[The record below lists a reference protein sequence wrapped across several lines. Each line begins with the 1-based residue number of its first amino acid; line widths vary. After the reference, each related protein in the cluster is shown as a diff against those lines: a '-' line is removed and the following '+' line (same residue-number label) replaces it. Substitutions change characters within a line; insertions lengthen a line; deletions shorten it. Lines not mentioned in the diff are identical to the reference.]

1 MVILEKT
8 SRWLNKLLVW
18 VGGVF
23 LAAMVLL
30 TCSNILLRIVWVPVK
45 GTYELMGFFGA
56 IVAAFALGYTQV
68 YKGHIAVDILV
79 DRFSSKTRK
88 ITGIINCAACA
99 GFFIIAA
106 WQLAIKATTLWK
118 TGEVTETL
126 RIIFYPFTYAVAV
139 GCAVLA
145 LVLLLELVR
154 AVIPGKEG
162 DI

>member
-1 MVILEKT
+1 
-8 SRWLNKLLVW
+8 
-18 VGGVF
+18 
-23 LAAMVLL
+23 
-30 TCSNILLRIVWVPVK
+30 
-45 GTYELMGFFGA
+45 MGFFGA

-68 YKGHIAVDILV
+68 SKGHIAVDFLV
-79 DRFSSKTRK
+79 DRFSNKTRK
-88 ITGIINCAACA
+88 ITGIINRTACA

-126 RIIFYPFTYAVAV
+126 RMIFYPFTYAVAV

-145 LVLLLELVR
+145 WVLLVELLR

>member
-18 VGGVF
+18 LGGVF
-23 LAAMVLL
+23 LAAMVVL
-30 TCSNILLRIVWVPVK
+30 TCSNIFLRTVWVPVK

-68 YKGHIAVDILV
+68 SKGHIAVDILV

-99 GFFIIAA
+99 VFFIIAA

-126 RIIFYPFTYAVAV
+126 RIIFYPFTYAVAL
-139 GCAVLA
+139 GFGVLC
-145 LVLLLELVR
+145 LVLLANAAKALLKT
-154 AVIPGKEG
+154 KENPN
-162 DI
+162 